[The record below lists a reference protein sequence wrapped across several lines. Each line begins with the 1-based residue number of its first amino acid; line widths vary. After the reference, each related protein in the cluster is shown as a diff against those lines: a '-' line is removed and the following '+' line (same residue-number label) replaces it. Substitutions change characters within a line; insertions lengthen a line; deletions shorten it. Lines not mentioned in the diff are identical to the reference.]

1 VTDPPPTAVLE
12 RTRFAWRRT
21 VLAGTAVA
29 VLAVR
34 QALLAEP
41 AWLRA
46 IGTAAVLLIW
56 LAALVAGHRRVVS
69 LARGASSPGIAPLV
83 ATAVTVGFVVLG
95 LVLITA

>member
-1 VTDPPPTAVLE
+1 MTDPPPAAPLE

-46 IGTAAVLLIW
+46 IGTAAALLIW

-69 LARGASSPGIAPLV
+69 LGRGVSSPGVGPLV
-83 ATAVTVGFVVLG
+83 ATAVTVGFAVLG
-95 LVLITA
+95 LVLIAA

>member
-1 VTDPPPTAVLE
+1 MTTPPAAALE

-46 IGTAAVLLIW
+46 IGTAAALLIW
-56 LAALVAGHRRVVS
+56 LAALVAGHRRVV
-69 LARGASSPGIAPLV
+69 AIGRGVPSPGLGPLV
-83 ATAVTVGFVVLG
+83 ATALTVGFALLG
-95 LVLITA
+95 LALLAV